1 MQFKNHLK
9 GYKKNLLARLRA
21 AACSAPSM
29 SHAASSRVTPRP
41 ALDTSSAVSP
51 GVATARAS
59 DNGDTHPRALSNIR
73 QLSKFSNKTYCVY
86 CRKTGHNRDNCA
98 QLKRKNVKS
107 SSLSC
112 YGCGTKGVIRANCDS
127 CKQQKESFSSCDLAY
142 NDSVSSSN
150 VCKNDLSMNAMSN
163 DFCLNDNVSY
173 DPTSVQ
179 NFNENV
185 ISMNISALHC
195 GGLTRSTSCAGAS
208 CDGRPILDI
217 KVLGITGT
225 GLIDTAAKRSIA
237 GSSLHA
243 LLVKRG
249 QKFRSSKMIVK
260 LADGSVNNI
269 NVKLAD
275 VIVTLK
281 HLNIPLTFIILP
293 NSSNNE
299 TLLGI
304 DFIRKAGLIINLS
317 TNTWLTA
324 DRPHVIYPLRCETS
338 VHTIECASTDVLR
351 IDEGTMLSPPE
362 RDDLARLPQEYQDIF
377 TQRGRTDAVC
387 GTSH

>member
-1 MQFKNHLK
+1 
-9 GYKKNLLARLRA
+9 
-21 AACSAPSM
+21 
-29 SHAASSRVTPRP
+29 
-41 ALDTSSAVSP
+41 
-51 GVATARAS
+51 
-59 DNGDTHPRALSNIR
+59 
-73 QLSKFSNKTYCVY
+73 
-86 CRKTGHNRDNCA
+86 
-98 QLKRKNVKS
+98 
-107 SSLSC
+107 
-112 YGCGTKGVIRANCDS
+112 
-127 CKQQKESFSSCDLAY
+127 
-142 NDSVSSSN
+142 
-150 VCKNDLSMNAMSN
+150 
-163 DFCLNDNVSY
+163 
-173 DPTSVQ
+173 
-179 NFNENV
+179 
-185 ISMNISALHC
+185 MNISALHC
-195 GGLTRSTSCAGAS
+195 GGLTRSTPCAGAS
-208 CDGRPILDI
+208 CDGRPILGI

-237 GSSLHA
+237 GSSLYA

-362 RDDLARLPQEYQDIF
+362 RDDLARLLQEYQDILHK
-377 TQRGRTDAVC
+377 GRTDAVC

>member
-1 MQFKNHLK
+1 
-9 GYKKNLLARLRA
+9 
-21 AACSAPSM
+21 
-29 SHAASSRVTPRP
+29 
-41 ALDTSSAVSP
+41 
-51 GVATARAS
+51 
-59 DNGDTHPRALSNIR
+59 
-73 QLSKFSNKTYCVY
+73 
-86 CRKTGHNRDNCA
+86 
-98 QLKRKNVKS
+98 
-107 SSLSC
+107 
-112 YGCGTKGVIRANCDS
+112 
-127 CKQQKESFSSCDLAY
+127 
-142 NDSVSSSN
+142 
-150 VCKNDLSMNAMSN
+150 
-163 DFCLNDNVSY
+163 
-173 DPTSVQ
+173 
-179 NFNENV
+179 
-185 ISMNISALHC
+185 MNISALHC
-195 GGLTRSTSCAGAS
+195 GGLTRSTPCAGAS
-208 CDGRPILDI
+208 CDGRPILGI

-260 LADGSVNNI
+260 LADDSVNNI

-304 DFIRKAGLIINLS
+304 VFIRKAGLIINLS

-324 DRPHVIYPLRCETS
+324 YRPHVIYPLRCENS

-362 RDDLARLPQEYQDIF
+362 RDDLARLLQEYQDIF
-377 TQRGRTDAVC
+377 TQGEDRRRLRNIALIPVTTLYC
-387 GTSH
+387 GAATA

>member
-1 MQFKNHLK
+1 MA
-9 GYKKNLLARLRA
+9 GYL
-21 AACSAPSM
+21 
-29 SHAASSRVTPRP
+29 
-41 ALDTSSAVSP
+41 
-51 GVATARAS
+51 G
-59 DNGDTHPRALSNIR
+59 
-73 QLSKFSNKTYCVY
+73 
-86 CRKTGHNRDNCA
+86 
-98 QLKRKNVKS
+98 
-107 SSLSC
+107 
-112 YGCGTKGVIRANCDS
+112 
-127 CKQQKESFSSCDLAY
+127 
-142 NDSVSSSN
+142 
-150 VCKNDLSMNAMSN
+150 
-163 DFCLNDNVSY
+163 
-173 DPTSVQ
+173 
-179 NFNENV
+179 
-185 ISMNISALHC
+185 
-195 GGLTRSTSCAGAS
+195 
-208 CDGRPILDI
+208 I

-237 GSSLHA
+237 GSSLYA

-324 DRPHVIYPLRCETS
+324 DRPHVIYPLRCET

-362 RDDLARLPQEYQDIF
+362 RDDLARLLQEYQDIF
-377 TQRGRTDAVC
+377 TQGEDRRRLRNIALIPVTTLLCSAALPPNTLPFEAC
-387 GTSH
+387 